1 MKKFFFSIFPLCLSF
16 LLGLNGCK
24 NASFKPTVGKIDT
37 IQSTTDPVYKK
48 FNLEYLVVGKNSSEI
63 EKLMGAAD
71 GKTLIQ
77 DSQYLLDYR
86 RQVLD
91 EASGQIYDWS
101 LITFRFNQGI
111 CSSIDILLANKPIQ
125 LSESTNENL

>member
-24 NASFKPTVGKIDT
+24 NASFKPIAGKIDIT
-37 IQSTTDPVYKK
+37 QSTTDPVYKK

-125 LSESTNENL
+125 LTESTNENL